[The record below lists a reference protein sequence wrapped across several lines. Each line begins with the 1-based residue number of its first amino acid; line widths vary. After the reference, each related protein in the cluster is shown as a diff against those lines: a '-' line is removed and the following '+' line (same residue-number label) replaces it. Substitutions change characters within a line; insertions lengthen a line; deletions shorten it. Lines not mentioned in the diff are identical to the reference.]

1 MAHYR
6 HPQRHR
12 SRRKIVWSEQFT
24 VGPRLGARAGLPLT
38 GKGANKTPP
47 ERAALGLPKTGCGA
61 AVGAPCGAK
70 SLMVCS
76 AGGLTGKGKGPDCD
90 YDFCGRADTP

>member
-6 HPQRHR
+6 RPGRHG
-12 SRRKIVWSEQFT
+12 SRRNIVLPEEFT
-24 VGPRLGARAGLPLT
+24 VRQGLGAIAGLPLT
-38 GKGANKTPP
+38 SKGANKTPP
-47 ERAALGLPKTGCGA
+47 ERAALGLPKAGCGAAVA

-90 YDFCGRADTP
+90 YDLCG

>member
-1 MAHYR
+1 MSA
-6 HPQRHR
+6 
-12 SRRKIVWSEQFT
+12 EEFT
-24 VGPRLGARAGLPLT
+24 VGHGHAARAGLPLT

-47 ERAALGLPKTGCGA
+47 DRAAEVFPGPVVVLPFA
-61 AVGAPCGAK
+61 AVGRGMGAK

-90 YDFCGRADTP
+90 DHLCG